1 MRYNE
6 FREAFRS
13 YTVISVNEIRKV
25 DSGFNLRRLV
35 EWQGKGYI
43 KKIIRGYYIFA
54 DLKLDENV
62 LFEIANRIYSPSYIS
77 LEMALSYY
85 HMIPE
90 SVYGLT
96 SATSRKT
103 MVFETELGDF
113 IYHTVRPRLLFGY
126 KLVDYSGK
134 KFKIAE
140 PEKALLDYF
149 YLNTSVQSKDD
160 FAGIRIGKDQYFA
173 QVDET
178 RLVAYLNEFQQ
189 KSLAKRVKNFMRY
202 IKNAQH

>member
-1 MRYNE
+1 MRFNE
-6 FREAFRS
+6 FWEAFKS
-13 YTVISVNEIRKV
+13 YTVVSVNEIRKV
-25 DSGFNLRRLV
+25 DSHFNLRRLV
-35 EWQGKGYI
+35 EWQDKGYI

-54 DLKLDENV
+54 DLRLDENV

-103 MVFETELGDF
+103 MVFATDVGDF
-113 IYHTVRPRLLFGY
+113 IYHTVRPKLLFGY
-126 KLVDYSGK
+126 KLVNYSGK

-149 YLNTSVQSKDD
+149 YLNTSIQSKDD

-189 KSLAKRVKNFMRY
+189 TSLAKRVRNFMRY
-202 IKNAQH
+202 MKNAQY

>member
-6 FREAFRS
+6 FQEAFKS
-13 YTVISVNEIRKV
+13 YTVISVNEVRKA

-113 IYHTVRPRLLFGY
+113 IYHTIRPRLLFGY
-126 KLVDYSGK
+126 KLVNYSGK

-149 YLNTSVQSKDD
+149 YLNTSIRSEDD
-160 FAGIRIGKDQYFA
+160 FAGMRIGKDQYFA

-189 KSLAKRVKNFMRY
+189 RSLAKRVKNFMRY
-202 IKNAQH
+202 MKNAQY

>member
-6 FREAFRS
+6 FRDTFKS

-25 DSGFNLRRLV
+25 DRRFNLRRLV

-43 KKIIRGYYIFA
+43 KKIIRGYYILA

-77 LEMALSYY
+77 FEMALSYY
-85 HMIPE
+85 NLIPE

-103 MVFETELGDF
+103 MVFETNVGDF
-113 IYHTVRPRLLFGY
+113 IYHTVQPRLLFGY
-126 KLVDYSGK
+126 NLVKYNGK
-134 KFKIAE
+134 RFKVADL
-140 PEKALLDYF
+140 EKALLDYF
-149 YLNTSVQSKDD
+149 YINTSIRSEDD
-160 FAGIRIGKDQYFA
+160 FAGMRIKEDQYFS

-178 RLVAYLNEFQQ
+178 HLVAYLNEFQQ
-189 KSLAKRVKNFMRY
+189 KSLVKRVKNFMRY
-202 IKNAQH
+202 MKNARY

>member
-1 MRYNE
+1 MRFNE
-6 FREAFRS
+6 FWEAFKS
-13 YTVISVNEIRKV
+13 YTVVSVNEIRKV
-25 DSGFNLRRLV
+25 DSHFNLRRLV

-103 MVFETELGDF
+103 MVFETEVGDF

-126 KLVDYSGK
+126 KLVNYSGK

-149 YLNTSVQSKDD
+149 YLNTSIQSKDD

-189 KSLAKRVKNFMRY
+189 MSLAKRVRNFMRY
-202 IKNAQH
+202 MKNAQY

>member
-6 FREAFRS
+6 FWEAFKS
-13 YTVISVNEIRKV
+13 YTVVSVNEIRKV
-25 DSGFNLRRLV
+25 DSHFNLRRLV
-35 EWQGKGYI
+35 EWQDKGYI

-54 DLKLDENV
+54 DLRLDENV

-126 KLVDYSGK
+126 KLVNYSGK

-149 YLNTSVQSKDD
+149 YLNTSIQSKDD

-178 RLVAYLNEFQQ
+178 HLVAYLNEFQQ
-189 KSLAKRVKNFMRY
+189 TSLAKRVRNFMRY
-202 IKNAQH
+202 MKNAQY

>member
-13 YTVISVNEIRKV
+13 YTVISVNEIRKM

-62 LFEIANRIYSPSYIS
+62 LFEITNRIYSPSYIS

-149 YLNTSVQSKDD
+149 YLNTSIQSKDD

>member
-6 FREAFRS
+6 FQEAFKS
-13 YTVISVNEIRKV
+13 YTVISVNEMRKA
-25 DSGFNLRRLV
+25 DSGFNLKRLV

-85 HMIPE
+85 HLIPE

-103 MVFETELGDF
+103 MVFETELSDF

-126 KLVDYSGK
+126 KLVNYSGK

-149 YLNTSVQSKDD
+149 YLNTSIQSKDD

-189 KSLAKRVKNFMRY
+189 TSLAKRVRNFMRY
-202 IKNAQH
+202 MKNAQY

>member
-13 YTVISVNEIRKV
+13 YTVISVNEIRKM
-25 DSGFNLRRLV
+25 DSRFNLRRLV

-43 KKIIRGYYIFA
+43 KKIIRGYYILA

-113 IYHTVRPRLLFGY
+113 IYHTVQPRLLFGY

-149 YLNTSVQSKDD
+149 YLNTSIQSKDD

>member
-6 FREAFRS
+6 FREAFKS

-103 MVFETELGDF
+103 MVFETEVGDF

-126 KLVDYSGK
+126 KLVNYSGK

-149 YLNTSVQSKDD
+149 YLNTSIQSKDD

-189 KSLAKRVKNFMRY
+189 TSLAKRVRNFMRY
-202 IKNAQH
+202 MKNAQY